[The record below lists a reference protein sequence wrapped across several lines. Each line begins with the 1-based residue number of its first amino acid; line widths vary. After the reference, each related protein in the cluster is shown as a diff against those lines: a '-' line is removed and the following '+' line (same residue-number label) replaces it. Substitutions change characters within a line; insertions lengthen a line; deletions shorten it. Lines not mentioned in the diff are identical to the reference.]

1 MSKIAYARISTHV
14 QNDAAQIQ
22 HLEDAKCDQ
31 IFVEQI
37 GGKVKNRPE
46 FNRVLRDVLREGDT
60 LVATRID
67 RIARS
72 NLHLLEI
79 IEDLQKRG
87 IDLMLTEQPIS
98 TEGPTGKLMI
108 AVLGAVAE
116 FETDLR
122 DERVME
128 GIRQAQDDV
137 KKGKRSWKGRGA
149 AAKHKDINW
158 DAVKA
163 RIADGEAKADIYRDL
178 GMSESTFYRELKKH
192 K

>member
-1 MSKIAYARISTHV
+1 MSKIGYARISTHV
-14 QNDAAQIQ
+14 QNDAAQLQ

-37 GGKVKNRPE
+37 GGKIKNRPE
-46 FNRVLRDVLREGDT
+46 FNRVMRDVLREGDI
-60 LVATRID
+60 LIATRID

-79 IEDLQKRG
+79 IADLQKRG
-87 IDLMLTEQPIS
+87 IGLMLTEQPIS

-108 AVLGAVAE
+108 GILGAVAE

-137 KKGKRSWKGRGA
+137 KNGKRTWKRRGQSE
-149 AAKHKDINW
+149 KHKGINW
-158 DAVKA
+158 DAVKV
-163 RIADGEAKADIYRDL
+163 RIDAGEPKTEIYRSLD
-178 GMSESTFYRELKKH
+178 MSESTFYRELKKH
-192 K
+192 S

>member
-1 MSKIAYARISTHV
+1 MSKIGYARISTHV

-31 IFVEQI
+31 VFVEQI

-60 LVATRID
+60 LIATRID

-79 IEDLQKRG
+79 IEDLQGRG

-137 KKGKRSWKGRGA
+137 KKGKRTWKGRGQSV
-149 AAKHKDINW
+149 KHKDINW

-178 GMSESTFYRELKKH
+178 DMSESTFYRELRKH

>member
-1 MSKIAYARISTHV
+1 MSKIGYARISTHV
-14 QNDAAQIQ
+14 QNDAAQLQ

-37 GGKVKNRPE
+37 CGKARVRPE
-46 FNRVLRDVLREGDT
+46 FDRVLRDVLREGDT
-60 LVATRID
+60 LIATRID

-72 NLHLLEI
+72 NLHLLQI

-87 IDLMLTEQPIS
+87 IDLMLTEQPIN
-98 TEGPTGKLMI
+98 TEGPAGKLMI

-137 KKGKRSWKGRGA
+137 KKGKRTWRGRGQS
-149 AAKHKDINW
+149 AKHKDINW
-158 DAVKA
+158 DVVKA
-163 RIADGEAKADIYRDL
+163 RIAAGEAKAVIYRDL
-178 GMSESTFYRELKKH
+178 DMSESTFYRELRKH